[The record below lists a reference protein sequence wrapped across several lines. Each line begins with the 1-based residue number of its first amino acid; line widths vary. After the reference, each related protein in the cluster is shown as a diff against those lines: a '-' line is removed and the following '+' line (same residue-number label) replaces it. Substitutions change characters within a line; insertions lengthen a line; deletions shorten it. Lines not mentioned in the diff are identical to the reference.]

1 MPNNAKNFF
10 KQHTLKIIDKHLN
23 VIRKL
28 QTPKVESNIA
38 IFQSA
43 GSATINV
50 ARLKKPVTKTTS
62 CNFGCQIYSG
72 QTSYL
77 ALQMMIIFSSR
88 SGRELFGGA
97 C

>member
-1 MPNNAKNFF
+1 M
-10 KQHTLKIIDKHLN
+10 
-23 VIRKL
+23 KL
-28 QTPKVESNIA
+28 QRQKKDIA
-38 IFQSA
+38 ILQSA

>member
-1 MPNNAKNFF
+1 M
-10 KQHTLKIIDKHLN
+10 
-23 VIRKL
+23 KL
-28 QTPKVESNIA
+28 QRQKKDIA
-38 IFQSA
+38 ILQSA

-62 CNFGCQIYSG
+62 CNFGCQTYSR